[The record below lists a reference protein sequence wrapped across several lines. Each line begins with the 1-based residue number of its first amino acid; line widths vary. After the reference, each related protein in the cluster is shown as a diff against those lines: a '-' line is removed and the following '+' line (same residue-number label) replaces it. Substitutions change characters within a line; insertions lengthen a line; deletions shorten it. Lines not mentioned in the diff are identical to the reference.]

1 MNHNNEG
8 HIVCVSKCPILSEQS
23 GHCPARVHVGH
34 RLMASIICFP
44 GIPAITNIIASCRCC
59 CCCYWPGG
67 EEGQVAQL
75 YLINFLNDLVKI
87 FLFSLGSQYL
97 AGSHHK
103 HLLSRS
109 LPCCPCQCG
118 SDDCNRGRG
127 DHQKCCGS
135 WRRVIAGSGNCLQVP
150 PCN

>member
-1 MNHNNEG
+1 MPNPFRANW
-8 HIVCVSKCPILSEQS
+8 SLSS
-23 GHCPARVHVGH
+23 PSRVHVGH

-44 GIPAITNIIASCRCC
+44 GIPAITNIIASCCCC

-118 SDDCNRGRG
+118 SDDCNQGRG
-127 DHQKCCGS
+127 DHQNCCGS
-135 WRRVIAGSGNCLQVP
+135 WRLVIAGSGNCLQVP

>member
-1 MNHNNEG
+1 M
-8 HIVCVSKCPILSEQS
+8 
-23 GHCPARVHVGH
+23 GH
-34 RLMASIICFP
+34 RLVASIICFP
-44 GIPAITNIIASCRCC
+44 GIPAITNIIASCCC

-87 FLFSLGSQYL
+87 FLFSLGLGSQYQ

-109 LPCCPCQCG
+109 LPCCPCQSG
-118 SDDCNRGRG
+118 SDDCNQAEAIIRNAVARGAASLQEVETVSRFLLAISC
-127 DHQKCCGS
+127 HHFYIYTFVTLLLRCGNLEHCT
-135 WRRVIAGSGNCLQVP
+135 GNKI
-150 PCN
+150 

>member
-1 MNHNNEG
+1 MPNPFRANW
-8 HIVCVSKCPILSEQS
+8 SLSIAS
-23 GHCPARVHVGH
+23 RVHVGH

-44 GIPAITNIIASCRCC
+44 GIPAITNIIASCCC
-59 CCCYWPGG
+59 CCLPG

-87 FLFSLGSQYL
+87 FLFSLGLGSQYL
-97 AGSHHK
+97 GGSHHI
-103 HLLSRS
+103 S
-109 LPCCPCQCG
+109 CPCRCG
-118 SDDCNRGRG
+118 SDDCNQGRG

-135 WRRVIAGSGNCLQVP
+135 WRRVTAGSGNCLQVP